1 MISKDL
7 FCKAMKMLLEQDKID
22 NEFSNIL
29 QKYGNG
35 FLPFGAD
42 NKCREALLLVLK
54 EGINDQYNYIDWWLY
69 EGAPDYEIW
78 SADQSKK
85 WVLKDLGDLYDYI
98 VSGE

>member
-1 MISKDL
+1 MISKEL
-7 FCKAMKMLLEQDKID
+7 FCKAMNMLLEQDKID

-54 EGINDQYNYIDWWLY
+54 EDINDQYNYIDWWLY

>member
-1 MISKDL
+1 MISKEL
-7 FCKAMKMLLEQDKID
+7 FCKAMNMLLEQDKID

-54 EGINDQYNYIDWWLY
+54 EYINDQYDYIDWWLY
-69 EGAPDYEIW
+69 EGAPDYEVW

-85 WVLKDLGDLYDYI
+85 WVLKDLGALYDYI
-98 VSGE
+98 VNRE